1 MKSKH
6 PLRGA
11 VLLACALVLAA
22 PAGADRIV
30 TQDGRVLTPKKV
42 KPQGEGYLLVFESG
56 EIVLA
61 DKSQLKAVEI
71 EGDMSDYVPQNE
83 DEKKKLEQGYVRYQG
98 KWLSKP
104 AYEDV
109 LRSEHEKSR
118 KRADDLAAHSNFH
131 NAWTKDTKHFT
142 VVTNTSPELLEYYA
156 ELLEAYYDVMDARFK
171 IKLSPSLRRTRMT
184 VNIYKSRREFNKL
197 NKAGL
202 GGGVIGYFSPG
213 DQSLNFFHEYQ
224 EPAISDWV
232 ALHEG
237 THLLTYLIDPQYIPQ
252 IWLNEAVA
260 DYFGSADIRRD
271 KKGRLEIEPGR
282 LQTDRVLTVQ
292 QAIQSGNDIALDDL
306 FSITRND
313 FQGFEYA
320 HAWSFVY
327 FLNQSNPRY
336 KKAFDR
342 FFKDLYTLQK
352 GIKYDIV
359 NYAEKSGTGKIIPPD
374 EIRRVVLDALGNPDV
389 KELDKEWKAFIA
401 AVPIEGPLARFKR
414 GWRAVAFGE
423 LFAESQED
431 TKRNVEAARADLDA
445 AIEGGVRDARAW
457 WARSKLRVVQR
468 DMKGAREDLDK
479 AIELDPLNAAY
490 RFDKGM
496 MLSGITVI
504 GGDGMPDLD
513 DDTLGEEKKPEA
525 KEWFGLAAE
534 LAPEN
539 DFFQRVYERF
549 QASE

>member
-1 MKSKH
+1 MMRTHALGSATF
-6 PLRGA
+6 LA
-11 VLLACALVLAA
+11 TALLLAA
-22 PAGADRIV
+22 PAAADRVV

-56 EIVLA
+56 EITLS
-61 DKSQLKAVEI
+61 DKSQVKAVEI

-109 LRSEHEKSR
+109 LRSEHAKSR
-118 KRADDLAAHSNFH
+118 ARADDLAAHSNFH
-131 NAWTKDTKHFT
+131 NAWSKDTKHFT
-142 VVTNTSPELLEYYA
+142 VVTNTSPELLDYYA

-184 VNIYKSRREFNKL
+184 VNIYKSRREFHKL
-197 NKAGL
+197 NKLGA
-202 GGGVIGYFSPG
+202 GGGVAGYFYPG
-213 DQSLNFFHEYQ
+213 DQTLNFYHDYQ
-224 EPAISDWV
+224 EPAITDWV

-260 DYFGSADIRRD
+260 DYFGSAEIRRD

-292 QAIQSGNDIALDDL
+292 QAIQDGKDIALDDL
-306 FSITRND
+306 FTISRND
-313 FQGFEYA
+313 FEAFEYA

-327 FLNQSNPRY
+327 FLNQSSPRY

-342 FFKDLYTLQK
+342 FFKDLYTLKK
-352 GIKYDIV
+352 GVEYEIV
-359 NYAEKSGTGKIIPPD
+359 NYADKSGTGKIVPPA
-374 EIRRVVLDALGNPDV
+374 EIRRVVLDSLGNPDV
-389 KELDKEWKAFIA
+389 KALDKEWKEFIA
-401 AVPIEGPLARFKR
+401 AIPIEGPQARFKR
-414 GWRAVAFGE
+414 GSRAVFFGE
-423 LFAESQED
+423 MFAETMEE
-431 TKRNVEAARADLDA
+431 TKRNAEAARTDLDA

-457 WARSKLRVVQR
+457 WARSKVRVVQGE
-468 DMKGAREDLDK
+468 MNGAREDLDK
-479 AIELDPLNAAY
+479 AIELDPLNATY

-513 DDTLGEEKKPEA
+513 DDTLGKEKNPEA

-539 DFFQRVYERF
+539 DFFRRVHERF